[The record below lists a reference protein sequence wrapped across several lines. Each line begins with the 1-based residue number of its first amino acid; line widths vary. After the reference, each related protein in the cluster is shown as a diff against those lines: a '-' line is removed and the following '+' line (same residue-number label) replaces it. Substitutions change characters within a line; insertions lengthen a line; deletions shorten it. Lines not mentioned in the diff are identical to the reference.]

1 MRVCA
6 VHALRFDFRKAK
18 TASDSIASISKSWL
32 LGLSSERR
40 RANSFVG
47 VLSCRVHS
55 RFFANLPRL
64 LLSKWRLNHPLPGLK

>member
-47 VLSCRVHS
+47 VRSGRVPSCS
-55 RFFANLPRL
+55 YTNLPRL
-64 LLSKWRLNHPLPGLK
+64 LLSKWRLNDPLPGLK